1 MIEPNR
7 DPTRVVWRRCL
18 AYAADLLLMALVLAA
33 TLLAAGDWHT
43 LKSGCP
49 TKVPSGHACFELRS
63 VGYLMRDRAFVWFA
77 VALVGLVI
85 FVFIVPQSTLGCS
98 PGKALLGV
106 RVVRPDGSSPG
117 LLRSFLRVAAWGIDG
132 LAIGLPVGLWLVIVT
147 NGHRRVGD
155 FIAGTYVVRSTA
167 TGHPVQVPAR
177 GWVTRQLRSMPGR
190 RPGA

>member
-1 MIEPNR
+1 MIESNR

-106 RVVRPDGSSPG
+106 RVVRADGSSPG
-117 LLRSFLRVAAWGIDG
+117 LLRSFLRVAAWAIDG
-132 LAIGLPVGLWLVIVT
+132 LAIGLPVGLWLVILT
-147 NGHRRVGD
+147 KGHRRVGD

-167 TGHPVQVPAR
+167 TGQPVQVPAR
-177 GWVTRQLRSMPGR
+177 G
-190 RPGA
+190 